1 MKQEFFPSGKFRCM
15 LSGPVGPQSTTR
27 RAQLYRF
34 GPYEA
39 DIRRGEL
46 RKYGIRIRLE
56 RKPWQLL
63 VNLLQRP
70 GELVARTELQRVLW
84 SDGTFVDFELGLNV
98 AVMKLRGALGDSA
111 DEPKYI
117 ETAPGEGYRFIAKV
131 EQIFAT
137 ADSRVSASP
146 EGTLPSL
153 LAPMPL
159 PNATN
164 PQLPARGAPLF
175 WLWERK
181 APFAALGVIFVAL
194 LALTGAR
201 PVGRRIRLQELAHS
215 DKKIMLVVLPFE
227 NLSGDPGQEYFS
239 DGMTEELSER
249 LGNQDPWQLGVIG
262 RTSAMTYKHS
272 HKTISEIGK
281 DLAVDYVL
289 EGSVRRDGNE
299 VRVTAQLVEVSDQAH
314 VWAANYDEDVR
325 GLLKLESELAG
336 EIARQVGVSIAVVQ
350 AMKPAQP
357 HIPDAEEHEAYLL
370 GRYNWYKRTAAGWK
384 TGEEYFRLAIQKDPE
399 YAAAYAGL
407 AECRIPA
414 REAQAAA
421 LKAIALDPNSGEAYT
436 ALAWVQLYWYLDPA
450 AAEPAFR
457 RAIELSP
464 NYAQAHYSYSEYLGM
479 IGHIDA
485 AINEAKQAVLL
496 DPLSPLFKS
505 GLASELAQAGQVDE
519 AVKQLRSVFDMDP
532 HFAVAHG
539 SLGDIYARQGK
550 YKEAIEEYQR
560 EAELGGHSNLEAIA
574 YAYGRWGKKK
584 EALRTLSQLQ
594 GSGGAPADLAVVELG
609 LGHKD
614 KALAWL
620 EKAYENHD
628 DDALLYLKADPTFDP
643 LRPNPRFQNIL
654 RRMNF
659 PL

>member
-1 MKQEFFPSGKFRCM
+1 M
-15 LSGPVGPQSTTR
+15 LCGSVGPQSLTKRT
-27 RAQLYRF
+27 QLHRF

-39 DIRRGEL
+39 DICQGEL

-63 VNLLQRP
+63 VNLLQQP
-70 GELVARTELQRVLW
+70 GELVTRTELQRALW

-117 ETAPGEGYRFIAKV
+117 ETVPGEGYRFIATL
-131 EQIFAT
+131 EQVFAT
-137 ADSRVSASP
+137 ADSCVSASL
-146 EGTLPSL
+146 EGTRPSL

-159 PNATN
+159 PNATKS
-164 PQLPARGAPLF
+164 QLPARGAPLS

-181 APFAALGVIFVAL
+181 ALFGALGVIFVAL
-194 LALTGAR
+194 LALTGTG
-201 PVGRRIRLQELAHS
+201 PVGRRIRQPELGRS
-215 DKKIMLVVLPFE
+215 GKKIMLVVLPFE
-227 NLSGDPGQEYFS
+227 NLSNDPNQEYFS
-239 DGMTEELSER
+239 DGMTEELSAQ
-249 LGNQDPWQLGVIG
+249 LGNQDPQRLGVIG

-272 HKTISEIGK
+272 SRTISEIGK

-289 EGSVRRDGNE
+289 EGSVRRNGSE
-299 VRVTAQLVEVSDQAH
+299 VRVTAQLVQVSDQAH
-314 VWAANYDEDVR
+314 VWAQNYNENVR
-325 GLLKLESELAG
+325 DLLQLESEVAG
-336 EIARQVGVSIAVVQ
+336 DIARQVGVSIAIGQ
-350 AMKPAQP
+350 ATRPLRP
-357 HIPDAEEHEAYLL
+357 HVPDPEAHEAYLL
-370 GRYNWYKRTAAGWK
+370 GRYNWYKRTTAGWK
-384 TGEEYFRLAIQKDPE
+384 AGEEYFRRAIQRDPE

-407 AECRIPA
+407 AECRIAA

-421 LKAIALDPNSGEAYT
+421 LKAIALDPTSGEAYT

-457 RAIELSP
+457 RAIELNP
-464 NYAQAHYSYSEYLGM
+464 NYAQTHYSYSGYLGM
-479 IGHIDA
+479 IGHIDT

-505 GLASELAQAGQVDE
+505 GLANELAQAGQMDE

-539 SLGDIYARQGK
+539 SLGDIYARQGM
-550 YKEAIEEYQR
+550 YKDAIEEYQR
-560 EAELGGHSNLEAIA
+560 EAELGGHSNLEAIG

-584 EALRTLSQLQ
+584 EALNTLSQLENL
-594 GSGGAPADLAVVELG
+594 GGAPAGLAVVELG
-609 LGHKD
+609 LGHKE

-620 EKAYENHD
+620 EKAYKDHD
-628 DDALLYLKADPTFDP
+628 DDALLYLQTDPTYNP
-643 LRPNPRFQNIL
+643 LRSDPRFQDIV